1 MKSQLIIISE
11 EGMLHCAEPFVLQV
25 PMSPLQA
32 RRRDRQRFHSRCSQA
47 VAYLGLHNHMNEIY
61 NIHLNFFI
69 C

>member
-11 EGMLHCAEPFVLQV
+11 EGMPFVLQV